1 MSKGRNLFRV
11 GLAVV
16 FLIGVMLACGPTPE
30 AEAITVVITSPT
42 SGSTV
47 AVGQEA
53 LIDSTTTA
61 EAGVAWVEL
70 AANGEVMRRDV
81 PPEGNPST
89 FRMLQEWTPSAEGQ
103 VRISIVACDADGNV
117 SQAALVTLQVVAS
130 GATVPTETPPPPV
143 MEAGCTLD
151 SQYVADVT
159 IPDGTIMSPG
169 AEFVKT
175 WRIRNSGTCDWETGY
190 ELVYVSGEHMG
201 GPASVSLPAVPA
213 GGQTDISVNLEAP
226 SSYGTHKGT
235 WRIRSDEGIVFG
247 TNLTVV
253 IVVPAPVTGTPL
265 PSDAPTSPPATGAMT
280 TQHVEKQIT
289 LNPGDERGSGIAN
302 CPADSI
308 VVGGGY
314 GASEGHSVPY
324 TQIKSGDG
332 WRVSATKGIYT
343 SDFRAYAVCLSNALG
358 ASVTEVHNDVLVPP
372 GEVRS
377 VSVACPAGS
386 VITSGGWVTP
396 QDRTMRVNASVKS
409 GNGWEVRA
417 RNTADSS
424 GPLRPV
430 LQVRAV
436 CLSGAGDST
445 VQTASNTVS
454 IESYEDSVRADC
466 EPGTLRV
473 GGGYRTEGSLIVTYN
488 GPGREDGGWSVHAL
502 TDDYDT
508 SRSITAYAVCLS
520 LP

>member
-1 MSKGRNLFRV
+1 
-11 GLAVV
+11 
-16 FLIGVMLACGPTPE
+16 
-30 AEAITVVITSPT
+30 
-42 SGSTV
+42 
-47 AVGQEA
+47 
-53 LIDSTTTA
+53 
-61 EAGVAWVEL
+61 
-70 AANGEVMRRDV
+70 
-81 PPEGNPST
+81 
-89 FRMLQEWTPSAEGQ
+89 
-103 VRISIVACDADGNV
+103 
-117 SQAALVTLQVVAS
+117 LVTLQAVAN
-130 GATVPTETPPPPV
+130 GAAVPTTVEDTAVPGGPTETPPPPV
-143 MEAGCTLD
+143 TTEAGCTLD

-169 AEFVKT
+169 AGFVKT
-175 WRIRNSGTCDWETGY
+175 WRIRNSGTCDWEAGY

-201 GPASVSLPAVPA
+201 GPASVALSAVAA
-213 GGQTDISVNLEAP
+213 GSEVEVSVDLVAP
-226 SSYGTHKGT
+226 NAYGTHKGT
-235 WRIRSDEGIVFG
+235 WRIHSAEGMVFG
-247 TNLTVV
+247 TDLTVV
-253 IVVPAPVTGTPL
+253 IVVPAPATDTPL
-265 PSDAPTSPPATGAMT
+265 PSDVPPSPPATGTMT
-280 TQHVEKQIT
+280 TQHVERQIT
-289 LNPGDERGSGIAN
+289 LNPGDERGSGTAN

-332 WRVSATKGIYT
+332 WRVSANKGIYT
-343 SDFRAYAVCLSNALG
+343 SQFRAYAVCLSNAPG
-358 ASVTEVHNDVLVPP
+358 ASVAEVHNDVLVPP

-377 VSVACPAGS
+377 VSAACPAGS

-396 QDRTMRVNASVKS
+396 QDGTMDVSASVKS

-424 GPLRPV
+424 GPLSPL

-436 CLSGAGDST
+436 CLSGAGDSA

-454 IESYEDSVRADC
+454 IEFYEDSVRADC

-473 GGGYRTEGSLIVTYN
+473 GGGFTTEGSLIVTYN
-488 GPGREDGGWSVHAL
+488 GPGSEDGGWSLHAL

-508 SRSITAYAVCLS
+508 SRSLTVYAVCLS

>member
-1 MSKGRNLFRV
+1 MSKDRNLFRV

-16 FLIGVMLACGPTPE
+16 FLIVVVLACGPTPE

-70 AANGEVMRRDV
+70 AANGEVVRRDV
-81 PPEGNPST
+81 PPEGNPTT

-117 SQAALVTLQVVAS
+117 SQVALVTLQVVAS
-130 GATVPTETPPPPV
+130 GAAVPETPLPPV

-169 AEFVKT
+169 AGFVKT
-175 WRIRNSGTCDWETGY
+175 WRIWNSGTCDWETGY

-213 GGQTDISVNLEAP
+213 GGQTDISVNLAAP

-235 WRIRSDEGIVFG
+235 WRIRSDEGMAFG
-247 TNLTVV
+247 TNLTVE
-253 IVVPAPVTGTPL
+253 IVVPAPVTDTPL
-265 PSDAPTSPPATGAMT
+265 PSDVPTSPPATGTMA
-280 TQHVEKQIT
+280 TQHVTEEIT
-289 LNPGDERGSGIAN
+289 LNPGDTRGSTTVN

-332 WRVSATKGIYT
+332 WRVSANRGFY
-343 SDFRAYAVCLSNALG
+343 SFRVYGFAMCLSNAPG
-358 ASVTEVHNDVLVPP
+358 VSVTEVHNDVLVPA

-377 VSVACPAGS
+377 VSASCPAGS
-386 VITSGGWVTP
+386 VVTSGGWVTP
-396 QDRTMRVNASVKS
+396 QDGTMDVSASFKS

-417 RNTADSS
+417 RNDADSS

-436 CLSGAGDST
+436 CLSGAGDSIL
-445 VQTASNTVS
+445 QTASNTVS
-454 IESYEDSVRADC
+454 IDHYEGSASAYC
-466 EPGTLRV
+466 EPGTLLV
-473 GGGYRTEGSLIVTYN
+473 GGGFTTEGSLIVTYN
-488 GPGREDGGWSVHAL
+488 GPSDGGWGLHAV
-502 TDDYDT
+502 TDDSDT
-508 SRSITAYAVCLS
+508 SRSLTAYAVCLS